1 MYFDLKFFRL
11 PVRIIKVSDN
21 RGLTVIISVE
31 PEMFSV
37 VKVLATVSL
46 VERSIIILC
55 PYFKG
60 CGHNQSFTTMH
71 SIHELNCTC
80 DSDDPVPEFIVHWV
94 FSFLVIETGCNSHIL
109 IKAEILQLFQE
120 EVLVRDRE
128 GNLTNKLLG
137 YLDYPTSEI

>member
-1 MYFDLKFFRL
+1 
-11 PVRIIKVSDN
+11 
-21 RGLTVIISVE
+21 
-31 PEMFSV
+31 
-37 VKVLATVSL
+37 
-46 VERSIIILC
+46 
-55 PYFKG
+55 
-60 CGHNQSFTTMH
+60 MH